1 MRYVA
6 KDLLRRAL
14 LREPYGI
21 VRLAGWSLAEAVPSF
36 LGGHAVARAVDDGF
50 AAGRPGTGLAWLA
63 VLAVAWLVAAVAARR
78 ILLEIAAIVEPFRDE
93 LLTRVVT
100 AALTTDR
107 AGPGTEVVA
116 RMNHQ
121 VELARDAFGAI
132 ITVIRSFA
140 FTLVSVA
147 LGMATLAPEVLPLV
161 LPPVLAGLG
170 LFLASLPAMAR
181 RQREFFLAD
190 ERTTAAVAAMA
201 GGLRDITA
209 CGGEARVAEAVGGR
223 VDRQAR
229 AAEALARITAAR
241 TLSLAVGGWLPILLL
256 LAGAPWLL
264 ERGVTG
270 GIILGTVTYLTQ
282 SLTPALSGLVQGLGV
297 SGVRLAVTLERI
309 LGGGGTP
316 VTVGDREPD
325 GVRVELRGAEFSYGP
340 AAEPVIDGLDLTVPE
355 GEHLAVVGPSGI
367 GKSTLAALI
376 AGLLR
381 PRHGDVV
388 IGGVPAGD
396 VVPAARA
403 LIPQEAYVFH
413 GSLAENLT
421 YLVPGL
427 VSAAYSAAS
436 SGAGDSADAVTEAVA
451 LFGLED
457 LARRC
462 GGMHADLDPAALSA
476 GERQLVALARTYLS
490 PARLIVLDEAT
501 CHLDPAAEA
510 RAEAA
515 FAARGGTLIVIA
527 HRISSALRAHRV
539 LVMDGTRV
547 MSGTH
552 DEMTAASTL
561 YADLVGHWTGHS
573 TAGRSAAGA
582 VPDDADVPRGPQPA
596 AFRGD
601 LDRLDA

>member
-1 MRYVA
+1 MRETVR
-6 KDLLRRAL
+6 DVLRRAL
-14 LREPYGI
+14 LREPHRV

-36 LGGHAVARAVDDGF
+36 LGGQAVARAVDDGF

-63 VLAVAWLVAAVAARR
+63 VLAVAWGAAAVGARR
-78 ILLEIAAIVEPFRDE
+78 ILLEIAGIVEPFRDE

-100 AALTTDR
+100 TALTTETGGSG
-107 AGPGTEVVA
+107 AEAVA
-116 RMNHQ
+116 RTNHQ

-132 ITVIRSFA
+132 ISVIRSFA

-161 LPPVLAGLG
+161 LPPVFAGLG
-170 LFLASLPAMAR
+170 LFLASLPALAR
-181 RQREFFLAD
+181 RQREFFVAD

-201 GGLRDITA
+201 EGLRDVTA
-209 CGGEARVAEAVGGR
+209 CGGETRLAEVVGGR
-223 VDRQAR
+223 ADRQAR
-229 AAEALARITAAR
+229 AAEALARVTAAR
-241 TLSLAVGGWLPILLL
+241 TLSIAVGGWLPIVLLL
-256 LAGAPWLL
+256 VGAPWLL
-264 ERGVTG
+264 HRGMTG
-270 GIILGTVTYLTQ
+270 GIILGTITYLTQ

-309 LGGGGTP
+309 LGGGTP
-316 VTVGDREPD
+316 RRPGDREPD
-325 GVRVELRGAEFSYGP
+325 GVRVELRGVEFAYGP
-340 AAEPVIDGLDLTVPE
+340 AAEPVIAGLDLTVPE
-355 GEHLAVVGPSGI
+355 GDHLAVIGPSGI

-381 PRHGDVV
+381 PGKGAVV
-388 IGGVPAGD
+388 IGGVPAD
-396 VVPAARA
+396 EVVPSARV

-413 GSLAENLT
+413 GGLAENLT
-421 YLVPGL
+421 YLAPGL
-427 VSAAYSAAS
+427 DPGTG
-436 SGAGDSADAVTEAVA
+436 SGHAAVTEAVA

-457 LARRC
+457 LTRRC
-462 GGMHADLDPAALSA
+462 GGLHAELDPATLSA
-476 GERQLVALARTYLS
+476 GERQLIALARTWLS

-527 HRISSALRAHRV
+527 HRISSALRARRV

-552 DEMTAASTL
+552 DEMAAASPL
-561 YADLVGHWTGHS
+561 YADLVGHPG
-573 TAGRSAAGA
+573 SAAGSA
-582 VPDDADVPRGPQPA
+582 AGDAGVPRGPRPA
-596 AFRGD
+596 VRRGD
-601 LDRLDA
+601 LNRLGT